1 MKTDYNKYDRQS
13 EIGDGD
19 QREGELSMEASSQP
33 TTEQI
38 ANLAY
43 TLWQER
49 GCPDGSPEED
59 WYDAE
64 YRLSSST
71 VEK

>member
-1 MKTDYNKYDRQS
+1 MKTDYKKDHQS
-13 EIGDGD
+13 EIGDGN
-19 QREGELSMEASSQP
+19 RRSEAEVSMETSGQP
-33 TTEQI
+33 TTEDI

-43 TLWQER
+43 ALWQER

-71 VEK
+71 LEK

>member
-1 MKTDYNKYDRQS
+1 MKTNYD
-13 EIGDGD
+13 DGSQTESRKRD
-19 QREGELSMEASSQP
+19 QRSEAEIAAEISSQP
-33 TTEQI
+33 TTEEI

-43 TLWQER
+43 ALWQER

-64 YRLSSST
+64 NRLASQS
-71 VEK
+71 VEN